1 MRFMLIVNK
10 KIMENIL
17 VAGANGTTGKKIVNL
32 LKASQYF
39 NPIAMVRKED
49 QLEQF
54 KVQGVSTVLADI
66 TEDLTHAVKDVD
78 KVLFAAG
85 SGGKNVVEVDQEG
98 AKRLMAV
105 SKMADVK
112 KFVMLSTMGADNP
125 DAVDGM
131 EDYMKAKQNADE
143 HLRASE
149 LNYTIVRPGTLNNTE
164 GNGKIEL
171 SEKLNKQGEISRA
184 DVAQTLVKALHD
196 DAPNNKTFEI
206 IQGETVIGEA
216 MNSLQNNELST
227 SVN

>member
-1 MRFMLIVNK
+1 
-10 KIMENIL
+10 MENIL